1 MLTDFIIFCINF
13 LDSILS
19 GMSFFDKLQSLITT
33 LNTYQTYIND
43 FQYYLSGAYF
53 IFGKPLIIFV
63 VGLSATVFAVKLIG
77 AIVMIV
83 GQFIP

>member
-1 MLTDFIIFCINF
+1 MITDLFIKGIEF
-13 LDSILS
+13 LDMMLS
-19 GMSFFDKLQSLITT
+19 RLSFFTKLSDLITT

-63 VGLSATVFAVKLIG
+63 LGLSATVFAIKLIG

>member
-1 MLTDFIIFCINF
+1 MINDIIIKLIQYLDLFFSDLTLFTK
-13 LDSILS
+13 LS
-19 GMSFFDKLQSLITT
+19 QLQTA
-33 LNTYQTYIND
+33 LNTYQSYIND

-63 VGLSATVFAVKLIG
+63 VGLSATVFTIKLIG
-77 AIVMIV
+77 AVVMIV